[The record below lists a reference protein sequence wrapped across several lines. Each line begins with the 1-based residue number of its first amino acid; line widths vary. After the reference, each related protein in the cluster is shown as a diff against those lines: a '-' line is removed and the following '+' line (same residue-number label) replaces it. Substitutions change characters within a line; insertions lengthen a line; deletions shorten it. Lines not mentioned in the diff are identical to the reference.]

1 MDGYPYREEPRVGA
15 KIYPSTLVRLMDTRG
30 LKPRNPVAYDTE
42 TSGLWVDAGARV
54 STVSVA
60 WILGDDEVAEWAEIL
75 GQEEQYL
82 WDDGIWTLRR
92 ELTHGARSS
101 EWPNGDW
108 LGREWVISF
117 AWPFDQG
124 AMGTGKPEDR
134 TAEIVA
140 RGQEGLL
147 GMIDGWT
154 PDAPEPDSKNL
165 PRSEWS
171 QLCSWLQSCGRDVGL
186 TCHNAKFDI
195 HLMKAGVRGYD
206 WAGVDLIDLVT
217 WDTQGGADIW
227 VGWRTADVGKPTT
240 SLKPNSAWLWGEHEG
255 DEKKVISAYLKKH
268 KLPAG
273 RWDLMPWRVIAKYA
287 DDDSRKTARYRRWQ
301 EVEQR
306 RVYKCREGAQYA
318 ERGWKAGYSPESF
331 ERRMETMRMLTRVE
345 RRGLPFNGELAEKT
359 AAELDARIAEVE
371 AKLEAVLGQVTLPV
385 AKHYWF
391 GSGDKLVGPKGAK
404 RDVRGLGLADYG
416 RTDTGEPIV
425 DQATLA
431 KMRRDGYPLVEEWMA
446 YKKLTDAKSRWYEG
460 WGNRAGA
467 DGRLRTGFRQN
478 GTASG
483 RFSVEEIQLQAIPA
497 DYKVKGGPLA
507 GLATPRDLI
516 GEGVP
521 DGYELWEMDLAQAE
535 LRVAADMAGC
545 TRMLEMIAAGEDLH
559 GYTARELFGVDEND
573 ERWGEYRQ
581 VAKRGNFSL
590 IFGVGWETFSATLW
604 KEAGV
609 DWGEGETRAMI
620 SAWNALYPEYKAA
633 IRRHEEAVMNRYG
646 KHGVGWIEDKATGER
661 RWFTKWDIEYFNPR
675 TQRLEKGAHKAF
687 NQRVQPAL
695 AQYGIDRWLGEERYL
710 TDRAKREGW
719 DEGAGLVLMVHDS
732 SVLLLPEGVGEE
744 VTADL
749 KVMGED
755 LWDRR
760 FPGLPG
766 GLDIS
771 RWAAH
776 A

>member
-1 MDGYPYREEPRVGA
+1 M
-15 KIYPSTLVRLMDTRG
+15 
-30 LKPRNPVAYDTE
+30 
-42 TSGLWVDAGARV
+42 DAGARV
-54 STVSVA
+54 STVSVS
-60 WILGDDEVAEWAEIL
+60 WILDDDEVPLWAAEL
-75 GQEEQYL
+75 GTEEQYL
-82 WDDGIWTLRR
+82 WDTGIWTLRK
-92 ELTHGARSS
+92 ETTHNARSS
-101 EWPNGDW
+101 EWPHGDW
-108 LGREWVISF
+108 VGREWVVSF

-124 AMGTGKPEDR
+124 ARGTGKPEDD
-134 TAEIVA
+134 TAAVVEH
-140 RGQEGLL
+140 GMGGLL
-147 GMIDGWT
+147 GGLDGWM
-154 PDAPEPDSKNL
+154 PDKPKPDSENL
-165 PRSEWS
+165 GHVEWS
-171 QLCSWLQSCGRDVGL
+171 ALCTWLVQIGRLVGL

-195 HLMKAGVRGYD
+195 HLMQAGVRWSDG
-206 WAGVDLIDLVT
+206 GIDLMPWVT

-227 VGWRTADVGKPTT
+227 VGWRTADSGKPTT
-240 SLKPNSAWLWGEHEG
+240 SLKPNAAWLWGEHET

-287 DDDSRKTARYRRWQ
+287 DDDARKTARYRRWQ
-301 EVEQR
+301 EVEQK
-306 RVYKCREGAQYA
+306 RVKSCSVGAQYA
-318 ERGWKAGYSPESF
+318 ERGWRAGYDPAAF

-345 RRGLPFNGELAEKT
+345 RRGLPFNGELATET
-359 AAELDARIAEVE
+359 VVELDARIAEVE
-371 AKLEAVLGQVTLPV
+371 AKLEAVLGTVTLPV

-391 GSGDKLVGPKGAK
+391 GKGDKLVGEKGNK
-404 RDVRGLGLADYG
+404 RDVRGLGYEPYAL
-416 RTDTGEPIV
+416 TDGGEPVV
-425 DQATLA
+425 DIATLA
-431 KMRRDGYPLVEEWMA
+431 KMQRDGLPLVEEWMA

-460 WGNRAGA
+460 WTNRAGA

-497 DYKVKGGPLA
+497 DYKVKGGPLG

-516 GEGVP
+516 GAGVP
-521 DGYELWEMDLAQAE
+521 EGYDLWEMDLAQAE

-545 TRMLEMIAAGEDLH
+545 KRMLEMIEAGEDLH
-559 GYTARELFGVDEND
+559 GYTARELFGTTPDD
-573 ERWGEYRQ
+573 PRWGEFRQ

-590 IFGVGWETFSATLW
+590 IFGVGWKTFSATLW

-620 SAWNALYPEYKAA
+620 EAWNALYPEFKAA

-661 RWFTKWDIEYFNPR
+661 RWFTKWDIEWFNPER
-675 TQRLEKGAHKAF
+675 QRMEKGAHKAF

-710 TDRAKREGW
+710 LERSAREGW
-719 DEGAGLVLMVHDS
+719 AEGSGLVLMVHDS
-732 SVLLLPEGVGEE
+732 SVLLLPSGVGEE

-749 KVMGED
+749 KEMGEK
-755 LWDRR
+755 LWDER

>member
-1 MDGYPYREEPRVGA
+1 MGA
-15 KIYPSTLVRLMDTRG
+15 KIYPSTLVELAARG
-30 LKPRNPVAYDTE
+30 LKPRQAVAIDTE

-54 STVSVA
+54 STVSIGWIVA
-60 WILGDDEVAEWAEIL
+60 DDEVAAWAEVL

-92 ELTHGARSS
+92 EITHGARSS

-108 LGREWVISF
+108 LGRDWVLSI

-124 AMGTGKPEDR
+124 ALGTGKPEDK
-134 TAEIVA
+134 TGEIMSA
-140 RGQEGLL
+140 GQKGLLEGL
-147 GMIDGWT
+147 WT
-154 PDAPEPDSKNL
+154 PDAPEPDSANL
-165 PRSEWS
+165 GRGEWRS
-171 QLCSWLQSCGRDVGL
+171 LCGWLAEVGREVGL
-186 TCHNAKFDI
+186 TMHNAKFDI
-195 HLMKAGVRGYD
+195 HMMDAGVRKWTG
-206 WAGVDLIDLVT
+206 GVDLIDLVD

-240 SLKPNSAWLWGEHEG
+240 SLKPNSAWLWGESEG
-255 DEKKVISAYLKKH
+255 DEKRVISAYLKKN
-268 KLPAG
+268 KLPSG

-287 DDDSRKTARYRRWQ
+287 DQDARLTARYRRWQ

-306 RVYKCREGAQYA
+306 RVYKSRADTKLA
-318 ERGWKAGYSPESF
+318 ERGWTAGWSAKAF

-345 RRGLPFNGELAEKT
+345 RRGLPFDSELARQVGE
-359 AAELDARIAEVE
+359 ELDERIAEVE
-371 AKLEAVLGQVTLPV
+371 AKLEAVLGTVTLPV

-391 GSGDKLVGPKGAK
+391 GSGDKLVGPKGQK
-404 RDVRGLGLADYG
+404 RDVRGLSLPDYG
-416 RTDTGEPIV
+416 RTEGGEPIV

-431 KMRRDGYPLVEEWMA
+431 KMQRDGYPLVDEWMA

-460 WGNRAGA
+460 WTNRAGA

-507 GLATPRDLI
+507 GLKTPRDLI
-516 GEGVP
+516 GSGVP
-521 DGYELWEMDLAQAE
+521 EGYDLWEMDLAQAE

-545 TRMLEMIAAGEDLH
+545 RRMLEMIDAGEDLH
-559 GYTARELFGVDEND
+559 GYTARELFGVGPDH

-609 DWGEGETRAMI
+609 DWGEQETRSMI
-620 SAWNALYPEYKAA
+620 QAWNNLYPEFKAA
-633 IRRHEEAVMNRYG
+633 IRRHEQVVMDRYAR
-646 KHGVGWIEDKATGER
+646 HGVGWIEDKATGER
-661 RWFTKWDIEYFNPR
+661 RWCTKWDIEWFDPKK
-675 TQRLEKGAHKAF
+675 QRVEKGAHKAF

-710 TDRAKREGW
+710 TARAAKEGW
-719 DEGAGLVLMVHDS
+719 DPGSGLVLMVHDS
-732 SVLLLPEGVGEE
+732 SVLLLPSEVGEE
-744 VTADL
+744 VTQDL
-749 KVMGED
+749 KEMGEK
-755 LWDRR
+755 LWSER

-771 RWAAH
+771 RWDAH

>member
-1 MDGYPYREEPRVGA
+1 MGS
-15 KIYPSTLVRLMDTRG
+15 KIYPSTLVRLMDSRG
-30 LKPRNPVAYDTE
+30 LKPGAPVAIDTE

-54 STVSVA
+54 STVSVG
-60 WILGDDEVAEWAEIL
+60 WIVADEDVAEWAGVL
-75 GQEEQYL
+75 GGASDEDQYL
-82 WDDGIWTLRR
+82 WDTGIWTLRK
-92 ELTHGARSS
+92 EVTHGARSS
-101 EWPNGDW
+101 EWAHGDW
-108 LGREWVISF
+108 LGREWVLSF

-134 TAEIVA
+134 TDEIIAE
-140 RGQEGLL
+140 GQKGLL
-147 GMIDGWT
+147 EGIWV
-154 PDAPEPDSKNL
+154 PDPPQPDSANL

-171 QLCSWLQSCGRDVGL
+171 QLCSWLRSVGEDVGL
-186 TCHNAKFDI
+186 TMHNAKFDI
-195 HLMKAGVRGYD
+195 HMMRAGVRGYD

-227 VGWRTADVGKPTT
+227 VGWRTADSGRSTT
-240 SLKPNSAWLWGEHEG
+240 SLKPNSSWLWGEHEG

-273 RWDLMPWRVIAKYA
+273 RWDLMPWRVIAQYA
-287 DDDSRKTARYRRWQ
+287 DQDARLTCRYRRWQ
-301 EVEQR
+301 EVEQK
-306 RVYKCREGAQYA
+306 RVYSCRADKTLA
-318 ERGWKAGYSPESF
+318 EYGWTTGWSKESF

-345 RRGLPFNGELAEKT
+345 RRGLPFDGSLARDVGRRLQE
-359 AAELDARIAEVE
+359 RIDEVE
-371 AKLEAVLGQVTLPV
+371 AKLEAALGTVTLPV

-391 GSGDKLVGPKGAK
+391 GSGDKLVGEKGSK

-416 RTDTGEPIV
+416 KTEKGEPIV

-431 KMRRDGYPLVEEWMA
+431 KMHRDGYPLVEEWMA
-446 YKKLTDAKSRWYEG
+446 YKKLTDAKSRWYDG
-460 WGNRAGA
+460 WTDRMGR

-507 GLATPRDLI
+507 GLETPRDLI
-516 GEGVP
+516 GAGVP
-521 DGYELWEMDLAQAE
+521 EGYALWEMDLAQAE

-545 TRMLEMIAAGEDLH
+545 RRMLDMIEAGEDLH
-559 GYTARELFGVDEND
+559 GYTARELFDVTPDSED
-573 ERWGEYRQ
+573 WGEKRQ

-609 DWGEGETRAMI
+609 DWGEQETRQMI
-620 SAWNALYPEYKAA
+620 AAWNALYPEYKAA
-633 IRRHEEAVMNRYG
+633 IRSHEAVVMRRYD
-646 KHGVGWIEDKATGER
+646 KYGVGWIADRATGER

-710 TDRAKREGW
+710 TERAKREGW
-719 DEGAGLVLMVHDS
+719 DDGAGLVLMVHDS
-732 SVLLLPEGVGEE
+732 SVLLLPDEVGEE
-744 VTADL
+744 VTSDL
-749 KVMGED
+749 KAMGEK
-755 LWDRR
+755 LWAER

-771 RWAAH
+771 RWDDH

>member
-1 MDGYPYREEPRVGA
+1 MGA
-15 KIYPSTLVRLMDTRG
+15 KVHPTDLQVLLAKMP
-30 LKPRNPVAYDTE
+30 PRHPVAVDTE

-60 WILGDDEVAEWAEIL
+60 WLLDDDEVAGWAEVL

-82 WDDGIWTLRR
+82 WDTGIWTLRK
-92 ELTHGARSS
+92 ESTYGARSN

-108 LGREWVISF
+108 LGREWVLSF

-124 AMGTGKPEDR
+124 ARGTGKPEDD
-134 TAEIVA
+134 TAAVVA
-140 RGQEGLL
+140 HGMGGLL
-147 GMIDGWT
+147 GGLDNWT
-154 PDAPEPDSKNL
+154 PDKPKPDSENL
-165 PRSEWS
+165 GHVEWS
-171 QLCSWLQSCGRDVGL
+171 ALCTWLVQVGRQVRL
-186 TCHNAKFDI
+186 TMHNAKFDI
-195 HLMKAGVRGYD
+195 HLMQAGVRWD
-206 WAGVDLIDLVT
+206 PRLGVDLMPWVD
-217 WDTQGGADIW
+217 WDTQGGADVW
-227 VGWRTADVGKPTT
+227 VGWRTADSGKPTT
-240 SLKPNSAWLWGEHEG
+240 SLKPNSAWLWGEHET
-255 DEKKVISAYLKKH
+255 DEKRVISAYLKKH
-268 KLPAG
+268 KLPSG

-287 DDDSRKTARYRRWQ
+287 DDDARKTARYRRWQ

-306 RVYKCREGAQYA
+306 RVYKSREGAQYA
-318 ERGWKAGYSPESF
+318 ERGWRAGWSKEAF
-331 ERRMETMRMLTRVE
+331 ERRMETMRMLVRVE
-345 RRGLPFNGELAEKT
+345 RRGLPFDSELARRESAK
-359 AAELDARIAEVE
+359 LDSKISEVE
-371 AKLEAVLGQVTLPV
+371 AKLEAVLGTVTLPV

-391 GSGDKLVGPKGAK
+391 GSGDKLVGEKGHK
-404 RDVRGLGLADYG
+404 RDVRGLGYEPYAV
-416 RTDTGEPIV
+416 TDGGEPVV
-425 DQATLA
+425 DIATLA
-431 KMRRDGYPLVEEWMA
+431 KMQRDGLPLVEEWMA

-460 WGNRAGA
+460 WTNRAGA

-497 DYKVKGGPLA
+497 DYKMKGGPLA

-516 GEGVP
+516 GAGVP
-521 DGYELWEMDLAQAE
+521 DGYDLWEMDLAQAE

-545 TRMLEMIAAGEDLH
+545 KRMLDMIEAGEDLH
-559 GYTARELFGVDEND
+559 GYTARELFGVTPDD
-573 ERWGEYRQ
+573 PRWGEFRQ

-590 IFGVGWETFSATLW
+590 IFGVGWRTFQATLW

-609 DWGEGETRAMI
+609 DWSQQETQAMI
-620 SAWNALYPEYKAA
+620 AAWNALYPEFKAA

-646 KHGVGWIEDKATGER
+646 KHGVGWIADNATGER
-661 RWFTKWDIEYFNPR
+661 RWFTKWDIEYFNPER
-675 TQRLEKGAHKAF
+675 QRMERGAHKAF

-710 TDRAKREGW
+710 LDRSAREGW
-719 DEGAGLVLMVHDS
+719 DAGSGLVLMVHDS
-732 SVLLLPEGVGEE
+732 SVLLLPSGVGEE
-744 VTADL
+744 VCNDL
-749 KVMGED
+749 KVMGEK
-755 LWDRR
+755 LWDER

>member
-1 MDGYPYREEPRVGA
+1 VGKKIHPSDLQILLAKLPPRH
-15 KIYPSTLVRLMDTRG
+15 
-30 LKPRNPVAYDTE
+30 PVAYDTE

-54 STVSVA
+54 STVSVS
-60 WILGDDEVAEWAEIL
+60 WILDDDEVPLWAAEL
-75 GQEEQYL
+75 GTEEQYL
-82 WDDGIWTLRR
+82 WDTGIWTLRK
-92 ELTHGARSS
+92 ETTHNARSS
-101 EWPNGDW
+101 EWPHGDW
-108 LGREWVISF
+108 VGREWVVSF

-124 AMGTGKPEDR
+124 ARGTGKPEDD
-134 TAEIVA
+134 TAAVVA
-140 RGQEGLL
+140 HGMGGLL
-147 GMIDGWT
+147 GDLDGWT
-154 PDAPEPDSKNL
+154 PDKPPADSENL
-165 PRSEWS
+165 GHVEWTA
-171 QLCSWLQSCGRDVGL
+171 LCVWLVQVGRLVGL

-195 HLMKAGVRGYD
+195 HLMQAGVRWD
-206 WAGVDLIDLVT
+206 PRLGVDLMPYVT
-217 WDTQGGADIW
+217 WDTQGGADVW

-240 SLKPNSAWLWGEHEG
+240 SLKPNSAWLWGEHET
-255 DEKKVISAYLKKH
+255 DEKTVISKYLKKH
-268 KLPAG
+268 KLPTG

-287 DDDSRKTARYRRWQ
+287 DDDARKTARYRRWQ

-306 RVYKCREGAQYA
+306 RVKSCSVGAQYA
-318 ERGWKAGYSPESF
+318 EKGWRAGYDPAAF

-345 RRGLPFNGELAEKT
+345 RRGLPFNGELATET
-359 AAELDARIAEVE
+359 VVELDARIAEVE
-371 AKLEAVLGQVTLPV
+371 AKLEAVLGTVTLPV

-391 GSGDKLVGPKGAK
+391 GHGDKLVGPKGAK
-404 RDVRGLGLADYG
+404 RDVRGLGHEPYAV
-416 RTDTGEPIV
+416 TGEGEPVV

-431 KMRRDGYPLVEEWMA
+431 KMRRDGFPLVEEWMA

-460 WGNRAGA
+460 WTNRAGA

-497 DYKVKGGPLA
+497 DYKVKGGPLS

-516 GEGVP
+516 GAGVP

-545 TRMLEMIAAGEDLH
+545 KRMLEMIEAGEDLH
-559 GYTARELFGVDEND
+559 GYTAKELFGIDESD
-573 ERWGEYRQ
+573 PSWGEKRQ

-609 DWGEGETRAMI
+609 DWGEQETRAMI
-620 SAWNALYPEYKAA
+620 TAWNNLYPEYRAA
-633 IRRHEEAVMNRYG
+633 IRRHEEAVMNRYA

-661 RWFTKWDIEYFNPR
+661 RWFTKWDIEYFNPKKGR
-675 TQRLEKGAHKAF
+675 IEKGAHKAF

-710 TDRAKREGW
+710 MQRSEREGW
-719 DEGAGLVLMVHDS
+719 DPGAGLVLMVHDS

-749 KVMGED
+749 KEMGEK
-755 LWDRR
+755 LWDER